1 VLVKNIEKNLLYE
14 TPLFT
19 NVKWEDYVE
28 AIDGIEIIYKSYSHG
43 MIIDDDGPEKKNA
56 IGLIVSGQ
64 VNAMK
69 HLISGKES
77 VLKTI
82 KVGDLFGLGNVFGNE
97 IHELSFLE
105 VSTEATVIYI
115 HEKELLKLFTNQQ
128 VLKNYLAYINTK
140 IQYLNMKIDIMSQS
154 SIRDKVIMYIE
165 NQQIRH
171 GKSSV
176 IKLDM
181 TKTMLAEYLGVSRA
195 SLYRV
200 LDELCDENLLEL
212 RGQEIYIKQQ
222 II

>member
-1 VLVKNIEKNLLYE
+1 MKNIEKSLLYD
-14 TPLFT
+14 TPLFK
-19 NVKWEDYVE
+19 NVRWEDFIL
-28 AIDGIEIIYKSYSHG
+28 AIDEMKITYKTYSQG

-56 IGLIVSGQ
+56 IGLIVTGQ
-64 VNAMK
+64 IHAMK
-69 HLISGKES
+69 HLISGKTS
-77 VLKTI
+77 VLKSI
-82 KVGDLFGLGNVFGNE
+82 KVGELFGLGNVFGDE

-105 VSTEATVIYI
+105 VAVETKVIYI
-115 HEKELLKLFTNQQ
+115 HEKELLKLFTNEQ

-171 GKSSV
+171 EKSSIV
-176 IKLDM
+176 KLDM

-212 RGQEIYIKQQ
+212 KGQEIYMKQQ
-222 II
+222 IL